1 MGPMKPD
8 PSVAT
13 LIGDVVHSRS
23 ATERAELH
31 AHLAALL
38 QRANAELQPLVPLRI
53 TVGDEFQG
61 CFSGLGEALHSTLW
75 LRLHLA
81 PVADLRHGV
90 GWGAVQV
97 LADSPRVEDGPGWWA
112 AREAIEWV
120 KAEAGRAAMRRVRTA
135 YRRADEGGGTGDQ
148 AGRGA
153 GVGTGAGG
161 GTGVESGAGAGG
173 PDPDAINAALF
184 CRDQMVGSVSP
195 RSVRLLRGMLVGRSQ
210 VELAE
215 DEAISA
221 SAVSQRV
228 RNDGLGVIVAA
239 DELLRRV
246 G

>member
-1 MGPMKPD
+1 MRPVKPD
-8 PSVAT
+8 SSVAT

-38 QRANAELQPLVPLRI
+38 QRANTELQPLVPLRI

-61 CFSGLGEALHSTLW
+61 CFSRLGEALHSTLW

-135 YRRADEGGGTGDQ
+135 YRRADEGGGTEDQ
-148 AGRGA
+148 ADRA
-153 GVGTGAGG
+153 TGVGTG
-161 GTGVESGAGAGG
+161 VDSGAGAGG

>member
-1 MGPMKPD
+1 MCPIKPG

-38 QRANAELQPLVPLRI
+38 QQANAELQPLVPLRI

-61 CFSGLGEALHSTLW
+61 CFSRLGEALHSTLW

-135 YRRADEGGGTGDQ
+135 YRRADEGGGTEDQ

-153 GVGTGAGG
+153 GA
-161 GTGVESGAGAGG
+161 GTGVGSGVGAGG

-195 RSVRLLRGMLVGRSQ
+195 RSVRLLRGMLVGRNQ

>member
-1 MGPMKPD
+1 MRPVKPD
-8 PSVAT
+8 SSVAT
-13 LIGDVVHSRS
+13 LISDVVHSRS

-38 QRANAELQPLVPLRI
+38 QRANTELQPLVPLRI

-61 CFSGLGEALHSTLW
+61 CFSRLGEALHSTLW

-135 YRRADEGGGTGDQ
+135 YRRADEGGGTEDQ
-148 AGRGA
+148 ADRA
-153 GVGTGAGG
+153 TGVGTG
-161 GTGVESGAGAGG
+161 VDSGAGAGG